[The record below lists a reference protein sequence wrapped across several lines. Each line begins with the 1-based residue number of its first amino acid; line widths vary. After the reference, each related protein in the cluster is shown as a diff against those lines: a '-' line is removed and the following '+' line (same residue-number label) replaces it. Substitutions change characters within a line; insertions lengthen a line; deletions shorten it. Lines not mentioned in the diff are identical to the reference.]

1 MIEALDGSTAAEP
14 AYPELVKPYQCGVGA
29 LMYLCVATRPDL
41 AYAVHMHCRAL
52 SRPTPELLAELNLV
66 FAYVARNPKLGL
78 RFAPG
83 DSKLEAFADAS
94 WDVRHSTSGWV
105 VFWQQAPL
113 AWGSRKQQS
122 IALSSCEAEI
132 IALSEAAKD
141 VVYFRKFVSGID
153 ASSIDGPT
161 DCATDSKSAKDL
173 SYNPEHHNRTKHVER
188 RHFFIRD
195 MVEKFELRVPLVST
209 VNNYAD
215 FFTKPLKSKAFF
227 GLRNKIMNIA

>member
-1 MIEALDGSTAAEP
+1 M
-14 AYPELVKPYQCGVGA
+14 
-29 LMYLCVATRPDL
+29 
-41 AYAVHMHCRAL
+41 
-52 SRPTPELLAELNLV
+52 
-66 FAYVARNPKLGL
+66 
-78 RFAPG
+78 
-83 DSKLEAFADAS
+83 DAS

-105 VFWQQAPL
+105 VFCQQAPL

-122 IALSSCEAEI
+122 IALSSRENEI

-141 VVYFRKFVSGID
+141 VVYFRKFVLGID
-153 ASSIDGPT
+153 ASSFDGLT
-161 DCATDSKSAKDL
+161 DCATNIKSAKDL
-173 SYNPEHHNRTKHVER
+173 PINPEHHNRTKHVER

-215 FFTKPLKSKAFF
+215 FFTKPLKSKVFF